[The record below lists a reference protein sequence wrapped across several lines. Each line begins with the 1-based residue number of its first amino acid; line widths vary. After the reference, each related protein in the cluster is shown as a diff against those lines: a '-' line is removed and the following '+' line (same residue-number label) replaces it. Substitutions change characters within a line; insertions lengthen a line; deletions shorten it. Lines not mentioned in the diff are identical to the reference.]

1 MMETRRELTA
11 GSDGS
16 MVSGD
21 DLAASFEQ
29 YLAEMDEK
37 RETES

>member
-11 GSDGS
+11 GTDGS

-21 DLAASFEQ
+21 ELAASFEQ

-37 RETES
+37 GETEI